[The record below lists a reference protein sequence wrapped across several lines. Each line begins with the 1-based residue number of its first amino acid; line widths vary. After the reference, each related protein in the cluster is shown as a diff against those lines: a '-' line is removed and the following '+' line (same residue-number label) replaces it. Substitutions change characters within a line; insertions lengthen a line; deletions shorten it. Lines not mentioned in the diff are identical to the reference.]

1 MQQYIARFLR
11 KTTEFLEFVISI
23 MLAVGII
30 LLCLRMAGV
39 LGNIPD
45 LEVWPNYNDLL
56 ETCFNLIIGVE
67 LIRMMYYH
75 TPDTVFEV
83 LLFAIA
89 RQIITDH
96 SSIWGSL
103 VGVTAIAVLFATRK
117 FLFCEFDISDAIIF
131 RASAKV
137 KSINSLLGI
146 NIPYEQNDTLMDV
159 VNRKLEENE
168 QTARIG
174 ACVYFS
180 DCGLR
185 VAKLHNEKISRI
197 EVIRSIH

>member
-1 MQQYIARFLR
+1 MQQIIAKIL
-11 KTTEFLEFVISI
+11 KKITEILEVVISI

-30 LLCLRMAGV
+30 LICFRMAGS
-39 LGNIPD
+39 LYNIPN
-45 LEVWPNYNDLL
+45 LEIWPNYDDLL
-56 ETCFNLIIGVE
+56 TTCFNLIIGVE

-75 TPDTVFEV
+75 TPNTVFEV

-103 VGVTAIAVLFATRK
+103 VGVCAIAVLFATRK
-117 FLFCEFDISDAIIF
+117 YLFCEFDISDAIIF
-131 RASAKV
+131 RASARV
-137 KSINSLLGI
+137 KSINTLLGI
-146 NIPYEQNDTLMDV
+146 NIPYENNDRLMDV
-159 VNRKLEENE
+159 LIRSLEAEN
-168 QTARIG
+168 QVPRVG
-174 ACVYFS
+174 ACAYFT
-180 DCGLR
+180 DVGLR

>member
-1 MQQYIARFLR
+1 MQQVIANIL
-11 KTTEFLEFVISI
+11 KKITEFLEFVISI

-30 LLCLRMAGV
+30 LICFRMAGS
-39 LGNIPD
+39 LYNIPN
-45 LEVWPNYNDLL
+45 LEIWPNYDDLL
-56 ETCFNLIIGVE
+56 TTCFNLIIGVE

-75 TPDTVFEV
+75 TPNTVFEV

-103 VGVTAIAVLFATRK
+103 VGVSAIAVLFATRK
-117 FLFCEFDISDAIIF
+117 YLFCEFDISDAIIF
-131 RASAKV
+131 RASARV
-137 KSINSLLGI
+137 KSINTLLGI
-146 NIPYEQNDTLMDV
+146 NIPYENNDRLMDV
-159 VNRKLEENE
+159 LIRSLESEN
-168 QTARIG
+168 QVPRVG
-174 ACVYFS
+174 ACAYFT
-180 DCGLR
+180 DVGLR